1 MLPDNFSIGIEN
13 HETGAASSL
22 VQTSDV
28 CHIVKTT
35 KDLSKYSRIGSS
47 PYMFT
52 SKLNPQQREQALASL
67 ASEEFDILII
77 GGGVNGVGA
86 ALDAVTRGL
95 KVALVEAHDFA
106 AGTSS
111 RSSKLI
117 HGGLRYLEQYDFK
130 LVREA
135 LHERELMVSTQC
147 PHLVKPVS
155 FLYPLT
161 EKVKERTYVGAG
173 LALYDALRGFK
184 RALPSHKHLTG
195 KTIAS
200 ISPSLRQDIITG
212 AIRYFDAQVDD
223 ARHTMMIART
233 AARHGAVMATGV
245 RVDDLTRS
253 GKKVTGVV
261 AIDQATNK
269 KFTIAAKATI
279 MCAGVW
285 SDELHEKFGLTAG
298 YSVAMSKGVHIV
310 VPGDAIQSK
319 DGIILKTPVSV
330 LFLIPWGDKWIVGTT
345 DTPYEGDRS
354 KPLATQ
360 EDVQYILDQ
369 ANRVLEPKLKA
380 EDIIGVF
387 AGLRPLVANKTG
399 SATTKLSR
407 EHTVDRPAPGFVSMA
422 GGKYTTYRV
431 MAKDAVDLAVLDLR
445 RLVSDSVTDKLPL
458 IGADGYFALK
468 QQVSK
473 IAEDTQMS
481 EATIT
486 HLLDRYGS
494 LIEEILELI
503 AEDSSLAERIIPE
516 LPYLK
521 AEILHAATHEGAL
534 SVEDV
539 LLRRTRISFEAV
551 DGGADAAKEVA
562 KIIGEPLGWGAKER
576 NASVSAFLEVI
587 EREEEA
593 LVELVNS

>member
-1 MLPDNFSIGIEN
+1 
-13 HETGAASSL
+13 
-22 VQTSDV
+22 
-28 CHIVKTT
+28 
-35 KDLSKYSRIGSS
+35 
-47 PYMFT
+47 MFT
-52 SKLNPQQREQALASL
+52 SKLNPQQRDAALISL
-67 ASEEFDILII
+67 ASEEFDILVI
-77 GGGVNGVGA
+77 GGGVNGVGV
-86 ALDAVTRGL
+86 ALDAVSRGL
-95 KVALVEAHDFA
+95 KVALVEAHDYA

-135 LHERELMVSTQC
+135 LHERELMVATQC

-184 RALPSHKHLTG
+184 RSLPSHKHLSG
-195 KTIAS
+195 KTIAA

-223 ARHTMMIART
+223 ARHTMMIGRT

-245 RVDDLTRS
+245 RVEELIRS
-253 GKKVTGVV
+253 GKKITGVV
-261 AIDQATNK
+261 ALDTVTNK
-269 KFTIAAKATI
+269 KIEISAKATI

-310 VPGDAIQSK
+310 LPGSAINSK
-319 DGIILKTPVSV
+319 DGIILKTAVSV
-330 LFLIPWGDKWIVGTT
+330 LFLIPWGDQWIVGTT
-345 DTPYEGDRS
+345 DTPYEGDRA
-354 KPLATQ
+354 KPLATE

-369 ANRVLEPKLKA
+369 ANRVLDPQLKA
-380 EDIIGVF
+380 EDIVGVF
-387 AGLRPLVANKTG
+387 AGLRPLVANKSG

-407 EHTVDRPAPGFVSMA
+407 EHTVDRPVPGFVSLA

-445 RLVSDSVTDKLPL
+445 RLVNDSVTDKLPL

-468 QQVSK
+468 QQVAK
-473 IAEDTQMS
+473 IAESSLLS

-494 LIEEILELI
+494 LIEEILALV
-503 AEDSSLAERIIPE
+503 AADQSLGERIVPE
-516 LPYLK
+516 LAYIK
-521 AEILHAATHEGAL
+521 AEILHAVTHEGAL

-539 LLRRTRISFEAV
+539 LLRRTRISFEAA
-551 DGGADAAKEVA
+551 DGGVAVADEVA
-562 KIIGEPLGWGAKER
+562 TIIGPELGWSAKDAK
-576 NASVSAFLEVI
+576 ASVRSFLDVI
-587 EREEEA
+587 EKEEQA